1 MPGQNRLEIILSAKR
16 DGLTR
21 GLRAAEQDAKKAASS
36 ISKALES
43 SGDGAAVL
51 VKAIEGVDDAF
62 AKSADEG
69 EKALDNL
76 ADASSKAGK
85 ELREA
90 FIKSG
95 KSIDEAEQDVKALVG
110 DIRKL
115 SQARSDVQGL
125 KKEFDDLGK
134 EIGDSQKLLDGLN
147 LQNALQGVE
156 HFADKISE
164 VGKVFK
170 DTAGESRKLERD
182 IKLTFSNPKEA
193 EKYAKAVKDLQ
204 NQYGDLIED
213 TDGLGLAIKRLDTL
227 NAAST
232 KNLERI
238 TKLALDSGKGFDDAA
253 DDVGEFLASIDSG
266 NADFEILGETLRS
279 NFGIAGEALREYGA
293 EVDLNGKLIADTRE
307 QQEKAQRALKRYID
321 ESERFADIST
331 RNKDAQA
338 KLGDEFGKFRREVG
352 ENIDAFQELAAEAL
366 LPVLEGLNNLSP
378 GFKKAVAGAALLAPA
393 VAGTAVAGL
402 NAVAVYSALTG
413 KTVTMAAAKTAASR
427 AAIGL
432 SGALRTAGSSAASLL
447 TVAGGFPAVFAAA
460 GIALFS
466 IKKASDGYVEAL
478 EQADKAHASL
488 LQTQAEA
495 IRQDK
500 EILKIRRLSVEEIRK
515 QTDAIVDLYDKRI
528 FATSALKEALDALT
542 EAEQNGG
549 DVEAAKKRVEEARK
563 LRNEIDK
570 SNAQAVAR
578 QKELA
583 KAEKQRFKEAQD
595 AYKQFKSDYDNGV
608 FDSEKKALASLETL
622 AVGLSGPA
630 AKTAEKDARDLR
642 GKILDVELDG
652 LKKKIAAE
660 KVSAEESKAILDN
673 LLRRYQANA
682 DARAKAEE
690 SVDEANKAV
699 LDRREERLKAL
710 LQRELNLEKAAI
722 AQKRAL
728 LDGSGEFGS
737 LEKRLE
743 KGEDVI
749 AQAKR
754 EVQEREK
761 NLAKL
766 LDEEAALERI
776 AIQRQEAADIK
787 ADPANTERIQKLAAE
802 QQRQLNAT
810 VEDEKRKLSEQTIQQ
825 VSALEDKAAK
835 GREKKL
841 KDALSLEKQRL
852 DLVKQTAEE
861 EIAGTESAFALRREL
876 LEQQGALGQDVSAQ
890 LRDLA
895 KEESEAAQGAAKKR
909 LELAKEEI
917 KLRQEAADVGAT
929 PEQQKLNAQQALL
942 DLQKAQRVEREAQQ
956 AVVDQDTQKLK
967 DQTAELVKQ
976 LDLLKKQKNE
986 RTTGFDTSFGSLSS
1000 VADINN
1006 TPAGFGVKRSERDTE
1021 TQIKDVEKKIERN
1034 LGIINS
1040 RENAAKGGGP
1050 FAAFQSSQRTQ
1061 ASAGSGLPP
1070 QEGAPTEGLAGGT
1083 TEVISLLQQIATSL
1097 QGGGDA
1103 QQTAPVD
1110 PSGFGFS
1117 SARGIPG
1124 LR

>member
-43 SGDGAAVL
+43 SGDGAEAL
-51 VKAIEGVDDAF
+51 VKAIETVDDAF
-62 AKSADEG
+62 AKSANEG
-69 EKALDNL
+69 EKALDAL
-76 ADASSKAGK
+76 ADASTKAGK

-90 FIKSG
+90 FQKSG
-95 KSIDEAEQDVKALVG
+95 KSIEEAEQSVTALVG

-115 SQARSDVQGL
+115 AQAKSDVQGL

-266 NADFEILGETLRS
+266 NADFDILGQTLRA
-279 NFGIAGEALREYGA
+279 NFGIAGEALRDYGA

-366 LPVLEGLNNLSP
+366 LPVLKALNDLSP
-378 GFKKAVAGAALLAPA
+378 GFKATVAGAALLAPA

-478 EQADKAHASL
+478 EQADKATTNL
-488 LQTQAEA
+488 LRTEELA
-495 IRQDK
+495 IRRNKD
-500 EILKIRRLSVEEIRK
+500 LLAIRRQSISELKAQASEESDLYKRRQLAQEAVLSAEIALREVERSGGN
-515 QTDAIVDLYDKRI
+515 TDAAKER
-528 FATSALKEALDALT
+528 LK
-542 EAEQNGG
+542 
-549 DVEAAKKRVEEARK
+549 AAKEFRR
-563 LRNEIDK
+563 EIDVGIRE
-570 SNAQAVAR
+570 QAKAT
-578 QKELA
+578 KELA

-608 FDSEKKALASLETL
+608 FDSEKKALASLEAL

-642 GKILDVELDG
+642 GKILDVELEG

-699 LDRREERLKAL
+699 LERREERLKAL

-728 LDGSGEFGS
+728 LDGSGELGS

-766 LDEEAALERI
+766 LDEEAAIERI
-776 AIQRQEAADIK
+776 AIKRQEAADIK
-787 ADPANTERIQKLAAE
+787 ADPGNTEKIQELAAE
-802 QQRQLNAT
+802 QLRQLNAS
-810 VEDEKRKLSEQTIQQ
+810 VEEEKRKLGAATVSQI
-825 VSALEDKAAK
+825 SALEDKAAK

-852 DLVKQTAEE
+852 DLVKATAEE
-861 EIAGTESAFALRREL
+861 ELAGTESAFALRREL
-876 LEQQGALGQDVSAQ
+876 LEQQGALGQDVSSQ

-895 KEESEAAQGAAKKR
+895 REEAEAAQGAAKKR
-909 LELAKEEI
+909 LELAEKEI
-917 KLRQEAADVGAT
+917 KLRQEAADVGAS
-929 PEQQKLNAQQALL
+929 PEQQRLNAQQALL
-942 DLQKAQRVEREAQQ
+942 DLQKAQRIEREAQQ

-967 DQTAELVKQ
+967 DQTAELIKQ
-976 LDLLKKQKNE
+976 LDLLKKQKDE
-986 RTTGFDTSFGSLSS
+986 RKTGFDTSFGGLSS

-1006 TPAGFGVKRSERDTE
+1006 SPAGFGVKRSERDTE

-1061 ASAGSGLPP
+1061 SSSGSGLPT
-1070 QEGAPTEGLAGGT
+1070 QEGAPTEGLASGT
-1083 TEVISLLQQIATSL
+1083 TEVIALLQQIASSL
-1097 QGGGDA
+1097 QGGGDT